1 MRLKITIALVLVAAT
16 LLVFWQAGN
25 HDFFILDDQLYVSKN
40 PAIQGGLTMD
50 GIRWA
55 FTDTETTGNWHPL
68 TWISHMLDIQLF
80 GIDPAGHHLVNVGLH
95 AANTLLLF
103 LVLCT
108 MTGALWRSAV
118 VAALF
123 ALHPLHVE
131 SVAWIAERKDVLS
144 TFFWMLTLLFY
155 AGYVR
160 RPGTARYLATFAA
173 FLLGLMA
180 KPMLVTLPFVLLL
193 LDYWPLGRF
202 GGGPET
208 PLPRAS
214 GGAEPA
220 PAHEKPLRRLVL
232 EKLPFLAISA
242 IFCAV
247 AIHAQHRG
255 GYVPSFSA
263 YPLPLRIYNA
273 LLAYVGYLAKF
284 LWPLDLAVFYP
295 FPRVTSIWPAIGS
308 AVLLIGISLPAAW
321 HARRRPYLP
330 VGWLWFLGTLVPV
343 IGLVQVGR
351 QSMADRY
358 MYIPL
363 VGLAI
368 MAVWGVSGLFP
379 TAPRRTAI
387 LGGTAGI
394 ILLACA
400 AMTRRQLAYWQ
411 NSVTLLEHTLRV
423 TPPNYFV
430 QGILG
435 NALFQQGR
443 FEEALPHYREAVR
456 IHPAHAMAYYRIGTI
471 MLYRQDIDQAI
482 RNFSAALTLDPSDDR
497 ARREL
502 ERCLAIQGRTG
513 EH

>member
-16 LLVFWQAGN
+16 LLVFWQAGS
-25 HDFFILDDQLYVSKN
+25 HDFIILDDQLYVSQN
-40 PAIQGGLTMD
+40 SAIQGGLTLD

-68 TWISHMLDIQLF
+68 TWISHMVDIQLF
-80 GIDPAGHHLVNVGLH
+80 GINPAGHHLVNVVLH

-103 LVLCT
+103 LALCT
-108 MTGALWRSAV
+108 LTGAPWRSAV

-131 SVAWIAERKDVLS
+131 SVAWVAERKDVLS
-144 TFFWMLTLLFY
+144 TFFWMLTLLCY

-160 RPGTARYLATFAA
+160 RRGPVRYLATFAA
-173 FLLGLMA
+173 FVLGLMA

-202 GGGPET
+202 EGGSEMQV
-208 PLPRAS
+208 PRAS
-214 GGAEPA
+214 GEAEPA
-220 PAHEKPLRRLVL
+220 PAHKKKLQRLVL
-232 EKLPFLAISA
+232 EKLPFLATSA

-255 GYVPSFSA
+255 GYVPSFYA
-263 YPLPLRIYNA
+263 YPLLLRIYNA
-273 LLAYVGYLAKF
+273 LLAYAGYLAKTV
-284 LWPLDLAVFYP
+284 WPLDLAVFYP
-295 FPRVTSIWPAIGS
+295 FPRVTSIWPVIGS
-308 AVLLIGISLPAAW
+308 TVLLIGISLTTAW
-321 HARRRPYLP
+321 QARRRPYLLI
-330 VGWLWFLGTLVPV
+330 GWLWFLGTLVPV

-368 MAVWGVSGLFP
+368 MAVWGIAGLFS
-379 TAPRRTAI
+379 TLPRRAAV
-387 LGGTAGI
+387 LGGTAGV

-400 AMTRRQLAYWQ
+400 GMTRHQLAYWQ
-411 NSVTLLEHTLRV
+411 DSVALLEHTLQV

-435 NALFQQGR
+435 NALFQMGR
-443 FEEALPHYREAVR
+443 FEEALPHYQEAAR
-456 IHPAHAMAYYRIGTI
+456 INPAYAMAYYRIGTI

-482 RNFSAALTLDPSDDR
+482 RNFSTALALDPSDDR

-502 ERCLAIQGRTG
+502 DRCLAIQGSTSR
-513 EH
+513 H